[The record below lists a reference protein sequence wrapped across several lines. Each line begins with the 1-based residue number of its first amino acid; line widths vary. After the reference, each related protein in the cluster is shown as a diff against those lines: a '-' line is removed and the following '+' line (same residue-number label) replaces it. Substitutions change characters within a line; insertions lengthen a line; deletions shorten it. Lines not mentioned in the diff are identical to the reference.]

1 MILLLALALTGCKT
15 IADIKP
21 DTIVDIPLHP
31 TQVQMEEVTEP
42 VTEATEPVTE
52 LPTETEPAAEVTE
65 PAEADTQPPKTNTGS
80 GSKPS
85 GSKKPSQGSGSKK
98 PAATQPPTQPPT
110 AAPTQPPTEAPTE
123 ATTNPPAYDPAG
135 YSPGSLDWT
144 VADLI
149 NAQRQAEGLSALQFH
164 NRLCAIASVRAW
176 ETAQTWNNTR
186 PDGRSGI
193 TVLVEYGYGYSV
205 AAENLYFGPANAA
218 AMVEKWMNSDSRR
231 ANILLEAA
239 DTIGVGSYT
248 AADGTTFVA
257 VLIVG

>member
-1 MILLLALALTGCKT
+1 MRKLWMILLLALALTGCKS
-15 IADIKP
+15 IADIRP

-31 TQVQMEEVTEP
+31 TEVQSEAATEMTSAPTEQPTETLP
-42 VTEATEPVTE
+42 VTEATEPSE
-52 LPTETEPAAEVTE
+52 SA
-65 PAEADTQPPKTNTGS
+65 TQPPKTNT

-110 AAPTQPPTEAPTE
+110 AAPTEPPTEVPTE
-123 ATTNPPAYDPAG
+123 DPTNPQAYDPSG
-135 YSPGSLDWT
+135 YSPGSLDRS

-149 NAQRQAEGLSALQFH
+149 NVQRQAGGLGALRFD
-164 NRLCAIASVRAW
+164 NRLCAIASVRAR
-176 ETAQTWNNTR
+176 ETAQTWNSTR

-193 TVLVEYGYGYSV
+193 TVLAEYGYGYSM

-218 AMVEKWMNSDSRR
+218 AMVDKWMGSDSRR
-231 ANILLEAA
+231 ANLLMEAA

>member
-1 MILLLALALTGCKT
+1 MIFLLAMLLTGCKT
-15 IADIKP
+15 IADIRP
-21 DTIVDIPLHP
+21 DTIVDIPMHP
-31 TQVQMEEVTEP
+31 TEVRSEAATEMTGAPTQQPTETVP
-42 VTEATEPVTE
+42 VTEATEP
-52 LPTETEPAAEVTE
+52 TEPV
-65 PAEADTQPPKTNTGS
+65 TQPPKNNTGS

-85 GSKKPSQGSGSKK
+85 GGKKPSQGSANTK
-98 PAATQPPTQPPT
+98 PAATEPPT
-110 AAPTQPPTEAPTE
+110 AAPTEPPTDPPTEAPT
-123 ATTNPPAYDPAG
+123 APPAYDPSG
-135 YSPGSLDWT
+135 YVPGSLDRT

-149 NAQRQAEGLSALQFH
+149 NAQRQSEGRGTLHFD

-176 ETAQTWNNTR
+176 ETAQTWNSSR

-193 TVLVEYGYGYSV
+193 TVLAEYGYSYSA

-218 AMVEKWMNSDSRR
+218 GAVEKWMSSESRR
-231 ANILLEAA
+231 ANLLLDAA